1 MKKVELS
8 ENFTYGKLIMYALP
22 SILNMLVSI
31 SFQLVDGYFVSNI
44 LGVSAFAAI
53 NLIMPLCVVMFAL
66 GLMFGTGSSAVV
78 ARYLGNGDP
87 QKAREIFSC
96 AASLVSL

>member
-8 ENFTYGKLIMYALP
+8 ENFTYGKLIVYALP

-66 GLMFGTGSSAVV
+66 GLMFGT
-78 ARYLGNGDP
+78 
-87 QKAREIFSC
+87 
-96 AASLVSL
+96 